1 MMARFSAIPNPP
13 QTEMSGWQYYM
24 LTALKENV
32 ELLTGARG
40 EKDGASRAVTKA
52 SVTVTGAPDQT
63 MRQVTA
69 QGAAVNID
77 GAVVPAMEDYVEL
90 IKNVQSLANDVAA
103 VRATLNTLIGQLR
116 G

>member
-1 MMARFSAIPNPP
+1 MTRFSAIPNPP

-40 EKDGASRAVTKA
+40 EKDNASRAVTKA
-52 SVTVTGAPDQT
+52 TVTVTQAPEQT
-63 MRQVTA
+63 MKQVTA
-69 QGAAVNID
+69 QGAGINID
-77 GAVVPAMEDYVEL
+77 GAVVPALEDYTEL
-90 IKNVQSLANDVAA
+90 LKNVQSLANDVAV
-103 VRATLNTLIGQLR
+103 VRATLNNLITQLR